1 MHIGQELVFFP
12 PFWYTTTI
20 GDWHRIGFAKNGIER
35 ILYVDDIEVA
45 SNTAENLESASR
57 GLYIGTGNTMEPGTY
72 WSGLIDDV
80 RI

>member
-12 PFWYTTTI
+12 LFWYTTTI

-45 SNTAENLESASR
+45 SNTAENLESASG